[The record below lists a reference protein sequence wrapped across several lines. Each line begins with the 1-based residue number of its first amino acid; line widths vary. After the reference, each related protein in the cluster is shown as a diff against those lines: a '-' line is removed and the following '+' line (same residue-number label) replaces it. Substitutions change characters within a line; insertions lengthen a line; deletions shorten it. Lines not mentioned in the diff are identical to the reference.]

1 MKLFFES
8 FCGEVSL
15 HGVPYFRPCLKISC
29 YGVLP
34 VRAVWKR
41 TFAAEPQ
48 ISWQCYGNCLEMECA
63 GCTTKIAGGLP
74 SFYTNHIYRVC
85 DGLFIFSHQWPTSC
99 HRPKLKA
106 NQYPEICTALLAL
119 YACRMCVFKLCQVQ
133 VTLQHNYVC
142 TVSFHVTTF
151 RLKFKSL
158 GDQFDI
164 TCRWSHNITSCPGRC
179 RCVA

>member
-1 MKLFFES
+1 VSQADVKLFFES

-29 YGVLP
+29 YGVSP

-41 TFAAEPQ
+41 TFVAEPQ
-48 ISWQCYGNCLEMECA
+48 TSWQFYGNCLEMECA

-99 HRPKLKA
+99 HLPKTEGKSISRNLHSITG
-106 NQYPEICTALLAL
+106 P
-119 YACRMCVFKLCQVQ
+119 LC
-133 VTLQHNYVC
+133 LQDVYLNC
-142 TVSFHVTTF
+142 AKF
-151 RLKFKSL
+151 R
-158 GDQFDI
+158 
-164 TCRWSHNITSCPGRC
+164 SHYNTIMPVLSHFM
-179 RCVA
+179 